1 MSNLHNEAV
10 RERLL
15 DKITSMTV
23 DQFQNA
29 CEKYGLLAE
38 SSVIDE
44 YVSHL
49 LEAMFENPDHLPPPS
64 IKRAQL

>member
-1 MSNLHNEAV
+1 MSNIHNEEI

-15 DKITSMTV
+15 DKITSMSV

-49 LEAMFENPDHLPPPS
+49 LEAMFENPDSLSPS
-64 IKRAQL
+64 SVKRDQI